1 MIIYP
6 QKARAGYTVRLCGGR
21 NWNCG
26 ETVVEC
32 SKFRMLQFTSKQ
44 HNKITYRLEWLC
56 SLYSCEKLR
65 HC

>member
-21 NWNCG
+21 NWKCG

-44 HNKITYRLEWLC
+44 HNKITYRLE
-56 SLYSCEKLR
+56 
-65 HC
+65 